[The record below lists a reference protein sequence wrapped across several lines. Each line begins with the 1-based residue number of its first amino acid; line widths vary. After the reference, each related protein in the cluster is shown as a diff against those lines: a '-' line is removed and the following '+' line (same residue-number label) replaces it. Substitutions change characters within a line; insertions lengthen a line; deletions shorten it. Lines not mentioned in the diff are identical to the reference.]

1 MSTDPGS
8 QSPFTDP
15 TSAASDSVHPDATA
29 PITSP
34 WADTE
39 PSASSATMPMPPSAL
54 PPPAYP
60 GSSDASGSSPYPPQQ
75 STPPPAPPY
84 PGQYPQPGQAYPPY
98 GAGAPA
104 PGYGPQNPYNPYG
117 PYAGATGGV
126 EHPQGTTILVLGI
139 VGLLLCQIAGPVA
152 WIMGRNTLR
161 EIDSSGQHFSNRGQV
176 KAGMICGII
185 ATVLTVLGILFYVVA
200 FAAMMAG
207 AGTSIG

>member
-1 MSTDPGS
+1 MGGDRADIVLRDDADPAFGAAAAGIPGFFGRLRLLPLPAAAVNA
-8 QSPFTDP
+8 SPR
-15 TSAASDSVHPDATA
+15 AAVPR
-29 PITSP
+29 PI
-34 WADTE
+34 
-39 PSASSATMPMPPSAL
+39 
-54 PPPAYP
+54 PPAGP
-60 GSSDASGSSPYPPQQ
+60 V
-75 STPPPAPPY
+75 
-84 PGQYPQPGQAYPPY
+84 PQPGQAYPPY